1 MCLIPFKFRQ
11 SQVARMHPSLHALRT
26 PDKPAYIM
34 GSNGESVSYS
44 ELDRRSNQGA
54 RLFRRLDLQVG
65 DSVAFLIENNAWF
78 FETVWAAQRAGLYY
92 TCLSTRLTAKEAAY
106 ILQDSGARILVAS
119 VTVGPAA
126 DELPKLLPSLTF
138 ASVGGS
144 RAGFIDFGAARAEMS
159 ETPVPDERPGQ
170 DMLYSSGTTGRPK
183 GVMPALPD
191 RTDLAQHTHVSL
203 LCEQL
208 YGFDSGTIYLSVGP
222 LYHAAPLRFSMAAQ
236 KLGGT
241 VIVMQKFDAEDAL
254 RLIERYRVTHSQWVP
269 THFVRLLK
277 HRSEAG
283 DRYDRSSLRV
293 AIHTAAPCPMH
304 VKQAMINWWG
314 PIIYEYYGATEGIG
328 ACAISSHEWLTH
340 KGSVGRAVLGEVRIC
355 DDHGEP
361 LPPRTEGLIYFANA
375 RPFVYHNDPDKT
387 EENRNRYGWITIGDV
402 GHVDE
407 DGYLYL
413 TDRRSFMII
422 SGGVNIYPQ
431 EVENALMEH
440 PAVQDAA
447 VIGAPDDDMGERVV
461 AVVQPT
467 EGVKPGPSLA
477 ADIEA
482 FLRTR
487 ISGVKMPRQFDF
499 RTALPREPTGKLLK
513 HLLHEEYRASYK
525 RPG

>member
-1 MCLIPFKFRQ
+1 
-11 SQVARMHPSLHALRT
+11 MHPSLHALQT

-34 GSNGESVSYS
+34 AGTGESVSYS

-54 RLFRRLDLQVG
+54 RLFRRLGLQVG
-65 DSVAFLIENNAWF
+65 DAIAFMIENHARF

-92 TCLSTRLTAKEAAY
+92 TCLSTSLTAEEAAY
-106 ILQDSGARILVAS
+106 ILRDSGARILVAS
-119 VTVGPAA
+119 ATVGSAV
-126 DELPKLLPSLTF
+126 DELPRLLPSLTF

-144 RAGFIDFGAARAEMS
+144 RAGFIGFETARDEMPG
-159 ETPVPDERPGQ
+159 TPVPDERPGQ

-183 GVMPALPD
+183 GVKPALPECIE
-191 RTDLAQHTHVSL
+191 LAQHTHNSL
-203 LCEQL
+203 LTEQL
-208 YGFDSGTIYLSVGP
+208 YGFNSDTIYLSVGP

-241 VIVMQKFDAEDAL
+241 VIVMQKFDADDAL

-269 THFVRLLK
+269 THFARLLK

-304 VKQAMINWWG
+304 VKQAMIDWWG

-328 ACAISSHEWLTH
+328 ACAISSQEWLIR
-340 KGSVGRAVLGEVRIC
+340 KGSVGRAVLSEVRIC
-355 DDHGEP
+355 DDRGEP
-361 LPPRTEGLIYFANA
+361 VPARTEGLIYFANG
-375 RPFVYHNDPDKT
+375 RPFVYHNDPVKT
-387 EENRNRYGWITIGDV
+387 AENRNRYGWITIGDV
-402 GHVDE
+402 GYLDE

-440 PAVQDAA
+440 PAVQDAG

-461 AVVQPT
+461 AVIQPT
-467 EGVKPGPSLA
+467 EGVKPGASLA
-477 ADIEA
+477 ADIDA

-499 RTALPREPTGKLLK
+499 RPTLPREPTGKLMK
-513 HLLHEEYRASYK
+513 HLLREEYRASYK
-525 RPG
+525 RPGC